1 MISPPPKKE
10 FIETSLTD
18 YALIANPTLN
28 KGTAFTLEER
38 EAFNLFGILPTQI
51 STLETQLV
59 RTYKAFRAQA
69 TDLDRYVYL
78 RSLQDSNE
86 TLFYALT
93 VKYIEEV
100 LPIIYTPT
108 VGLACRHFS
117 HLYRRPRGIFL
128 TPPEQNYMDQILA
141 NPRYDHVQAIVV
153 SDGGRI
159 LGLGDQGAGG
169 MGIPIGKLA
178 LYSACAGIHPKNT
191 LPILLDVG
199 TDNEKL
205 LQDPLYIGYRHPRIH
220 GQAYDD
226 FIDQFVQAI
235 KRRFPNVLLQWEDFA
250 QKNANRLL
258 AKYRDE
264 LCTFNDDIQGTAA
277 IATAALLAAV
287 QVTGKPITEQ
297 TIAVLGAG
305 SAGCGV
311 SELLVDVMVE
321 AGLDEKTARARFF
334 MVDREGLLVE
344 GMQGLMSF
352 QEKFLQSKAH
362 LAQLQF
368 KTDGKISLEEVV
380 KKAKPTVLIGASAQP
395 GAFTES
401 IVRSMAA
408 HAEQPI
414 IFPLSNPTTCCEA
427 APEDLLNWTEGRAL
441 IGTGTPFPPVQKN
454 GHEFRIDQ
462 SNNSYIFPGVG
473 LGAIAAQSSRVTD
486 SMFMVAAKT
495 VASLSPARLNKEANL
510 LPPLTNIR
518 EISKLVAFAVA
529 KEARRL
535 GLSALG
541 NASDEALLAH
551 IEANM
556 WEPKYL
562 PYRKKTKK
570 E

>member
-1 MISPPPKKE
+1 MTLPPPKKN

-93 VKYIEEV
+93 VKYIDEV

-128 TPPEQNYMDQILA
+128 TPPEQKYMDQILA

-226 FIDQFVQAI
+226 FIDQFIQAI
-235 KRRFPNVLLQWEDFA
+235 QRRFPNVLLQWEDFSK
-250 QKNANRLL
+250 KNANRLL

-287 QVTGKPITEQ
+287 QVTGKPITQQ

-305 SAGCGV
+305 SAGCGI
-311 SELLVDVMVE
+311 SELLVDVMME

-334 MVDREGLLVE
+334 MVDREGLLIE
-344 GMQGLMSF
+344 GMQGLMPF
-352 QEKFLQSKAH
+352 QEKFLQSKAQ
-362 LAQLQF
+362 LAPLQF
-368 KTDGKISLEEVV
+368 KTDGKVDLEEVV
-380 KKAKPTVLIGASAQP
+380 QKAKPTVLIGTSAQP

-401 IVRSMAA
+401 IVRAMAA
-408 HAEQPI
+408 QTEQPI
-414 IFPLSNPTTCCEA
+414 IFPLSNPTACCEA
-427 APEDLLNWTEGRAL
+427 APEDLLKWTEGRAL
-441 IGTGTPFPPVQKN
+441 IGTGTPFPLVQKN
-454 GHEFRIDQ
+454 GREFRIDQ

-473 LGAIAAQSSRVTD
+473 LGVIAVQSSRVTD
-486 SMFMVAAKT
+486 SMFMEAAKA
-495 VASLSPARLNKEANL
+495 VASLSPARLDKEANL
-510 LPPLTNIR
+510 LPPLTHIR
-518 EISKLVAFAVA
+518 EISKSVAFVVA

-541 NASDEALLAH
+541 DVSDEVLLAH

-562 PYRKKTKK
+562 PYRKKNKK